1 MKLSRE
7 KIAEKAEEIFF
18 QQSLAEDGD
27 PEAQNILGAK
37 LASGNFVE
45 KDEFGGLYWYCQALK
60 KGYVNAKWNAGSM
73 FLKGDGGV
81 PKNTELAMMLI
92 EEAAEEGDNGASH
105 FLSICYA
112 KGGYGKEVDIESSNF
127 WREKASSG
135 CESQEYGKQID
146 LESKKSTSN
155 QIILIDMLL
164 FLIHRLPV

>member
-105 FLSICYA
+105 FLSECLGRDASGAAELVHALAQVPPGIRSLGHLLYLRA
-112 KGGYGKEVDIESSNF
+112 GGAI
-127 WREKASSG
+127 
-135 CESQEYGKQID
+135 QI
-146 LESKKSTSN
+146 SF
-155 QIILIDMLL
+155 QLI
-164 FLIHRLPV
+164 F